1 MVTMRAVI
9 STSDGK
15 SRQLEVPE
23 ERQSALYG
31 KKIGDL
37 LDGSLLGFSNTKLR
51 ITGGSDKD
59 GFPMRRDFPGM
70 RRKRILLTSGVGF
83 HPARDG
89 LRKKKNIRGNTVGED
104 ISQVNFLVVEGKIEE
119 AKGETNEAAK
129 TT

>member
-15 SRQLEVPE
+15 TRQLEVPE
-23 ERQSALYG
+23 DRQSALYG
-31 KKIGDL
+31 KKIGEV
-37 LDGSLLGFSNTKLR
+37 LDGSLLGFSNTKLK

-59 GFPMRRDFPGM
+59 GFPMRNDFPGM
-70 RRKRILLTSGVGF
+70 RRKRILLTSGAGF
-83 HPARDG
+83 HPKREG

-104 ISQVNFLVVEGKIEE
+104 ISQINFLVIEGSIEE
-119 AKGETNEAAK
+119 PKGETNESAK